1 MYSYCGVNSLWVSHG
16 FPKKLTHGQVFKY
29 RMGSSTNTTRD
40 SRDSFTSKVELD
52 GLDAARSE
60 ISAVVFF

>member
-1 MYSYCGVNSLWVSHG
+1 MVSQ
-16 FPKKLTHGQVFKY
+16 KKLTHGQVFKY